1 MSAIPNFCKTATPS
15 SLRVCRYLLR
25 RNLLDRETDTFL
37 FDVNAQDFD
46 FDDIADGIEFGD
58 ILYELIGH
66 FGDMDQ
72 PVLMDVD
79 IDEHAKVHD
88 IPDGPIK
95 DHARLKVFDVF
106 GLLVKLDDLHVI
118 AKVAARAFDFLDNV
132 MKGLFTNPILGGES
146 L

>member
-1 MSAIPNFCKTATPS
+1 
-15 SLRVCRYLLR
+15 
-25 RNLLDRETDTFL
+25 LLDGEANPLLLDI
-37 FDVNAQDFD
+37 DGQDLD
-46 FDDIADGIEFGD
+46 FNDIADGIEFGD

-72 PVLMDVD
+72 PVLMDID
-79 IDEHAKVHD
+79 IDEHAEVHD

-132 MKGLFTNPILGGES
+132 MKGFFTNPILGGES